1 MEDGV
6 AALATT
12 PSYRPPI
19 WIKHHMKRAEI
30 VNWFD
35 KNAKYVLTLPA
46 VVFVL
51 LMVGFP
57 LIYTIILSMMEWNLT
72 TRGGAS
78 WNNFQNYIE
87 LLSSERFWKA
97 TGRTF
102 MFSFGSVILQVIL
115 GGGIALYLHKKFY
128 GKNLIKTLLLL
139 PMITTPVAIAMV
151 WLLIFEPNI
160 GLVNHILGILGI
172 EPMMW
177 LASSKTVMGSLII
190 IEVWQQTPLI
200 MLITLAGLSSLPS
213 EPFESALIDG
223 ASKLQ
228 IFSYITVPLV
238 LPYVFIGFLI
248 RIIDASK
255 NYDLI
260 YATTQGGPG
269 LSSET
274 LNIYGFVLGFHYFRM
289 GLGSAMIIL
298 FLVFLSLVGFIL
310 VKARKRLI
318 FD

>member
-1 MEDGV
+1 
-6 AALATT
+6 
-12 PSYRPPI
+12 
-19 WIKHHMKRAEI
+19 MKKQLI
-30 VNWFD
+30 SSWFD
-35 KNAKYVLTLPA
+35 KHAKYILTLPA
-46 VVFVL
+46 VIFVL

-57 LIYTIILSMMEWNLT
+57 LVYTLVLSMMEWNLT
-72 TRGGAS
+72 TRGGAT
-78 WNNFQNYIE
+78 WNNFQNYVE

-97 TGRTF
+97 AGRTF
-102 MFSFGSVILQVIL
+102 LFSFGSVTIEVIL
-115 GGGIALYLHKKFY
+115 GMALALYLHRKFY
-128 GKNLIKTLLLL
+128 GKNVVKTLFLL
-139 PMITTPVAIAMV
+139 PMISTPVAIAMV

-160 GLVNHILGILGI
+160 GLANKILGLLNI
-172 EPMMW
+172 EPQMW
-177 LASSKTVMGSLII
+177 LASSKTVMSSLIMI
-190 IEVWQQTPLI
+190 AVWQQTPLI
-200 MLITLAGLSSLPS
+200 MLITLAGLSALPT

-223 ASKLQ
+223 ANKFQ
-228 IFSYITVPLV
+228 IFSYITVPLI

-289 GLGSAMIIL
+289 GLGSSMIIL
-298 FLVFLSLVGFIL
+298 FLLFLSLVGFIL
-310 VKARKRLI
+310 MKVRKKLI

>member
-1 MEDGV
+1 
-6 AALATT
+6 
-12 PSYRPPI
+12 
-19 WIKHHMKRAEI
+19 MKRETI
-30 VNWFD
+30 VSWFD
-35 KNAKYVLTLPA
+35 KHAKYVLTLPS
-46 VVFVL
+46 VIFVL

-57 LIYTIILSMMEWNLT
+57 LIYTLVLSTMQWNLT
-72 TRGGAS
+72 TRGGAT

-97 TGRTF
+97 TSRTF
-102 MFSFGSVILQVIL
+102 IFSFGSVSIQVIL
-115 GGGIALYLHKKFY
+115 GVALALFLHREFF
-128 GKNLIKTLLLL
+128 GKNFVKTLFLL
-139 PMITTPVAIAMV
+139 PMISTPVAIAMV

-160 GLVNHILGILGI
+160 GLANKILGLFSI
-172 EPMMW
+172 EPQMW
-177 LASSKTVMGSLII
+177 LASSKTVMSSLIMI
-190 IEVWQQTPLI
+190 AVWQQTPLI
-200 MLITLAGLSSLPS
+200 MLLTLAGLSALPS

-223 ASKLQ
+223 ANKFQ
-228 IFSYITVPLV
+228 IFYYITAPLI

-274 LNIYGFVLGFHYFRM
+274 LNIYGFILGFHYFRM

-298 FLVFLSLVGFIL
+298 FLFFLSLVGFIL
-310 VKARKRLI
+310 MKVRKKLI

>member
-1 MEDGV
+1 MKIHKEMS
-6 AALATT
+6 
-12 PSYRPPI
+12 P
-19 WIKHHMKRAEI
+19 HMNRAQVI
-30 VNWFD
+30 NWFD

-46 VVFVL
+46 VLFVL

-57 LIYTIILSMMEWNLT
+57 LIYTIVLSMMEWNLT

-78 WNNFQNYIE
+78 WNNFKNYFE
-87 LLSSERFWKA
+87 LLSSERFWHA
-97 TGRTF
+97 TRRTF
-102 MFSFGSVILQVIL
+102 MFSFGSVFLQVFFGVGL
-115 GGGIALYLHKKFY
+115 ALYLHRRFH
-128 GKNLIKTLLLL
+128 GKNLVKTLLLL

-160 GLVNHILGILGI
+160 GLANQILKFLGINPQL
-172 EPMMW
+172 W
-177 LASSKTVMGSLII
+177 LASSKTVMGSLIM

-223 ASKLQ
+223 ASKFQ
-228 IFSYITVPLV
+228 IFTNITVPLV

-310 VKARKRLI
+310 VKLRKKLI